1 MLPERRE
8 VSQMTRSFHGRTFVL
23 RIDRAS
29 ACDGSTL
36 ASDLDVLLSHGVRP
50 IVIAPT
56 PQDARAYVRALNR
69 RTNVAVGLCGAD
81 AALLPAAGRDVGR
94 VQTGILVTLTAAG
107 YIPVIEPTGYGLGS
121 TDIAIAPDAVAA
133 AVAAATDAAR
143 AIFFNDAGGVTDPGT
158 RTLLAELTPAEA
170 LDLAQ
175 GDALD
180 PDLRAIVRAAA
191 MGVRAGVPAA
201 QIVDGR
207 ISHAAIVEL
216 LTDRHLG
223 TQVTGAV
230 YLGAA

>member
-1 MLPERRE
+1 
-8 VSQMTRSFHGRTFVL
+8 MTRSFAGRTFVF
-23 RIDRAS
+23 RTGPRSID
-29 ACDGSTL
+29 DGSTF
-36 ASDLDVLLSHGVRP
+36 ASDLAFLLESGVRP
-50 IVIAPT
+50 IVVAPT
-56 PQDARAYVRALNR
+56 ARDARAHVRTLNR

-81 AALLPAAGRDVGR
+81 AALLPAAGTDVGR
-94 VQTGILVTLTAAG
+94 VQTGILITLTAAG
-107 YIPVIEPTGYGLGS
+107 YIPVIEPTGYGLGAREIEIS
-121 TDIAIAPDAVAA
+121 PDAVAS

-143 AIFFNDAGGVTDPGT
+143 AIFFHDAGGVTDPQS

-170 LDLAQ
+170 LALAD

-191 MGVRAGVPAA
+191 SGVRAGVPAA
-201 QIVDGR
+201 QIIDGR

-216 LTDRHLG
+216 LTKQHLG